1 MSQYHMLMFFHKSL
15 LMLTKELNRVGFPER
30 NKFYIIALQS
40 NAILFMPCFS
50 VSLFRGMQQCLRRW
64 MLTIHFLKAFS
75 NTPLNTKSNFLATFL
90 FSLVT
95 CFSKTQYSSFVLFLR
110 FLMVKHFTIF
120 FMSQRLYFSLLFVSQ
135 MKMLS
140 KTYKAKYLM

>member
-1 MSQYHMLMFFHKSL
+1 MFNGVFFIFVVLEKYWCKIDDYNGLSKKLSRTYVVVSYADVFSQKSFEPDHL
-15 LMLTKELNRVGFPER
+15 
-30 NKFYIIALQS
+30 ALFVV
-40 NAILFMPCFS
+40 LFMSCFS

-120 FMSQRLYFSLLFVSQ
+120 FMSQRLYFSLLFVS
-135 MKMLS
+135 
-140 KTYKAKYLM
+140 